1 MDCAASFGMGTDAVL
16 AAAAASCDLLVA
28 FSIVAAEYDVWVD
41 CAASFGMGTDAV
53 LAAAAPASC
62 GLLVAFSIVAAEYD
76 AVLLKQLAGVLA

>member
-53 LAAAAPASC
+53 LAAAAASC
-62 GLLVAFSIVAAEYD
+62 DLLVAFSIVAAEYD

>member
-1 MDCAASFGMGTDAVL
+1 MGTDAVL

-53 LAAAAPASC
+53 LAAAAASC
-62 GLLVAFSIVAAEYD
+62 DLLVAFSIVAAEYD